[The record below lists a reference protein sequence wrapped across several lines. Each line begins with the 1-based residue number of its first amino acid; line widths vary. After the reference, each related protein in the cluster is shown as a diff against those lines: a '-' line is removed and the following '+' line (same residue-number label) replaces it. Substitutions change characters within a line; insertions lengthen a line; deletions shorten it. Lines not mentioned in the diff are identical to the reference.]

1 MKVCFVGMGSI
12 AKRHI
17 KNLRNLYRD
26 LQVDVLHHKKTS
38 DKSSEFDTYV
48 NSQYYSVNDLP
59 GDYDVIFI
67 TNPTYLH
74 LESFKQVHDK
84 GKYFFIEKPVF
95 MDTDVDI
102 EELQL
107 REDSI
112 YYVACPLRHK
122 KVLQHIKNT
131 VDFGK
136 VYSIRCISSS
146 YLPDWR
152 VGQDYRN
159 VYSAKKELGG
169 GVELDL
175 IHEWDYL
182 TWLIG
187 FPQKVKNIVGR
198 KSSLE
203 IDSNDIA
210 VYIAEYE
217 DKIVEVHLDYFGRV
231 PLRMMELI
239 CEDDV
244 IFVDLIGNSISF
256 AKTGEHLCFEEERDD
271 YQKREL
277 KHFFDILSRKVA
289 NDNSIVNA
297 LEVLKLAKGE

>member
-1 MKVCFVGMGSI
+1 MKVCFVGVGSI

-17 KNLRNLYRD
+17 SNIRQRYDN
-26 LQVDVLHHKKTS
+26 LQVDVLHHKKTTYEGA
-38 DKSSEFDTYV
+38 EFDKYINNHYYYV
-48 NSQYYSVNDLP
+48 NELP
-59 GDYDVIFI
+59 DEYDVIFI
-67 TNPTYLH
+67 TNPTQLH
-74 LESFKQVHDK
+74 FETLKQVHDK
-84 GKYFFIEKPVF
+84 GKHFFIEKPVF
-95 MDTDVDI
+95 MNCDVRL

-112 YYVACPLRHK
+112 YYVACPLRYK
-122 KVLQHIKNT
+122 KVMQYIRKT
-131 VDFGK
+131 IDFNN

-146 YLPDWR
+146 YLPEWR
-152 VGQDYRN
+152 LGQDYRN

-187 FPQKVKNIVGR
+187 FPQGVKSIVGR

-217 DKIVEVHLDYFGRV
+217 DKVVEVHLDYFGRV
-231 PLRMMELI
+231 PVRKMELI

-244 IFVDLIGNSISF
+244 IFVDLIKNDIFFS
-256 AKTGEHLCFEEERDD
+256 KLGESLHFEEKRDD
-271 YQKREL
+271 FQQIEL
-277 KHFFDILSRKVA
+277 VHFFDILSGKTS
-289 NDNSIVNA
+289 NDNSIANA
-297 LEVLKLAKGE
+297 LEVLRIAKGE